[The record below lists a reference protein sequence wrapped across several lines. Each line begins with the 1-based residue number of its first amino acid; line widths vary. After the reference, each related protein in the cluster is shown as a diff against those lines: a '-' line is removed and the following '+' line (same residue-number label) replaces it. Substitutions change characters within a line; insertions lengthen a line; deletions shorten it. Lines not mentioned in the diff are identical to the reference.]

1 MAVSPALS
9 VPWSSE
15 PLSAL
20 IHVKLRG
27 LFGGSKDIKFAG
39 VFPSKN
45 VSSYSISVSVTLPVF
60 FTVIINL
67 T

>member
-9 VPWSSE
+9 VPWAVE

-27 LFGGSKDIKFAG
+27 LFGGSKDNRFAG

-45 VSSYSISVSVTLPVF
+45 VSS
-60 FTVIINL
+60 
-67 T
+67 